1 MPTLG
6 ELNFK
11 DPSLDVQLKKDDND
25 DIGVIR
31 STLSGIASGVFKIP
45 EGAFSLGANLLDFGL
60 GTNTSAS
67 VEKFFDTI
75 NPFDE
80 AAEATTA
87 GRIAELIVNIGVPGG
102 IAFKAGKNLSK
113 AAIAAKKNGNYFTLT
128 GKGLA
133 DDVISEGIPKAT
145 KFNIAPISKAVEDLA
160 LNKKGKVLEYAGGAG
175 LGGVAEGIFVGDV
188 DKAGTLGDLLGGP
201 TKLDRETSGTNR
213 DKAARELANRLKFG
227 IEGGAFTGALGV
239 AGVGFRRLRQG
250 PTDTGRV
257 ITDPMEK
264 YWNKIFS
271 YASKRGQKGKTTFEA
286 TEAIRSGLASNQRLA
301 IDAAETI
308 NRNLEKLAPKMEK
321 YWASE
326 DGLKELSKKKEAL
339 NKTFVSDLDKPT
351 YFNKQLT
358 KTGRDSGFTL
368 EEILSGKPLKY
379 EKSGELVTAAEKA
392 RFVEDGFTLKFNNIT
407 DEGFKPF
414 EEALENSKRF
424 GKGKPIQEVKD
435 NIRFEMDLVRNK
447 WGDLYSSYG
456 RLLRPEE
463 LTEFKKAFKSKI
475 NEFVDSGAKIFNDK
489 TIGTLKI
496 YPPSRPII
504 QESVDQIVKASRALG
519 APLTDDNALRIVER
533 IYNNATLEKGFNLK
547 QNSGIFFRDIP
558 RLFTDSLAGAIDDA
572 SKLTTYQKTATGRTL
587 GANLSSIKD
596 VKLPDGSI
604 FERRKLLEN
613 LIGKSKDGLNTII
626 TGTERIANLVV
637 RNEVNN
643 EIVKNSLKQKKLVDE
658 WLQSV
663 DEIGEAATVNK
674 LGARPVAP
682 TVVDNS
688 YEAEKYFGG
697 TKGIMGTGGE
707 RSTGDFVQMNFD
719 SDLAPIKGLKSIGD
733 ETIEV
738 ANESARLTNNLDGK
752 FALTGNADALVR
764 GDITQ
769 DSKLLGYS
777 IYRNLILYPKAGA
790 QLAKTVLGPV
800 THMRNFLSAAAF
812 AGANGVLLNNEFGA
826 LKKAWNSS
834 MGPALAPIKL
844 GKEATPEAKAFYN
857 KLLNLG
863 VVNSNV
869 TLGDVTRL
877 MKDVR
882 FGEFDFQGR
891 TLNNIMSLMARGKK
905 FAQDAYTAEDDFW
918 KIFTWLGEKTR
929 IDKAFRDMA
938 DNNQLA
944 KGEDIIQVMDDG
956 TLKNLGKLNDEWIE
970 NRAADLVKNNVPNYA
985 YVSDFVKGLR
995 QYPVG
1000 NFVSFPAEIMRTST
1014 NIIDTALEEINFT
1027 IQLPKRGADG
1037 QFIKIKPLRSVG
1049 LQRLRGMAL
1058 TTAIVPTGIA
1068 TASEMLYDVSKD
1080 EIEALR
1086 RYVPSWSKNSTLV
1099 PIRNKDGKLSYVDF
1113 SRMNAYDLLLRPIQ
1127 SVINSVES
1135 GNTDRKGIMKDFI
1148 AGMSEATKELASPFI
1163 ESSLWVSALQ
1173 DVLPTQILGRGGLD
1187 SEGRRIWNPNDAP
1200 GNKIYAILGNLVEA
1214 LAPLNAN
1221 QLNRLFKSALP
1232 QDSMLSLDK
1241 YGRRYDL
1248 GKELAGMVGLRA
1260 IDVKPESGIKY
1271 KINQFQKDVRN
1282 SRSLFTGK
1290 LLKGGPV
1297 SAEELV
1303 DAYINANRALYE
1315 TNRSLYKDVEAAK
1328 VLGLSG
1334 DSIEAIMDE
1343 RGVGKTYEAFENG
1356 EFRPYNVSNAV
1367 KELFEINAA
1376 QINAPDPMQQAEDV
1390 IDRIQEVLESTSITS
1405 SSFPDIENPF
1415 NKSLL
1420 PEINLGS
1427 TPVGQLPPVITG
1439 ATATPNII
1447 GGQNISLPSQQYT
1460 SLYPNDDLAAAY
1472 LDKKK
1477 SGQK

>member
-1 MPTLG
+1 MPKLG

-11 DPSLDVQLKKDDND
+11 DPSLDAQLKKDDDD

-60 GTNTSAS
+60 GTNTAAS
-67 VEKFFDTI
+67 VEKFFETI

-113 AAIAAKKNGNYFTLT
+113 AALAAKQSGNYFTLT

-133 DDVISEGIPKAT
+133 DDVISQGVPKAT

-201 TKLDRETSGTNR
+201 TKLDRETGGTNR

-264 YWNKIFS
+264 YWNNLFS
-271 YASKRGQKGKTTFEA
+271 NLSKRGQKGKTTFEA
-286 TEAIRSGLASNQRLA
+286 TEAIRSGLAANQRLG

-308 NRNLEKLAPKMEK
+308 NRNLENLGPKMEK
-321 YWASE
+321 YWSSE
-326 DGLKELSKKKEAL
+326 DGLKEMAKKKEAL
-339 NKTFVSDLDKPT
+339 NKTILSDLETPQ

-358 KTGRDSGFTL
+358 KTGKDSGFTL
-368 EEILSGKPLKY
+368 EEILSGEPLKY

-407 DEGFKPF
+407 DKGFKPF
-414 EEALENSKRF
+414 EDALENSKQF
-424 GKGKPIQEVKD
+424 GKGKPIKEVKD

-447 WGDLYSSYG
+447 WGDLFSSYG

-463 LTEFKKAFKSKI
+463 LTQFKTAFKSKI
-475 NEFVDSGAKIFNDK
+475 NEFMDSGAKVFNDR
-489 TIGTLKI
+489 TIGTLKK

-643 EIVKNSLKQKKLVDE
+643 EIVRNSLKQKQLVDDY
-658 WLQSV
+658 LTKV
-663 DEIGEAATVNK
+663 DDLIKGGKSEAEAIAEA
-674 LGARPVAP
+674 GPRPTAP

-738 ANESARLTNNLDGK
+738 ANESSRLTNNLDGK

-764 GDITQ
+764 GDITK
-769 DSKLLGYS
+769 DSKFLGYS

-812 AGANGVLLNNEFGA
+812 AGANGVLLNNELGA

-863 VVNSNV
+863 VVNTNV

-882 FGEFDFQGR
+882 FGEFDFQGK

-1037 QFIKIKPLRSVG
+1037 QFIKIKPLRSIG

-1068 TASEMLYDVSKD
+1068 TAAEMLYDVSKD

-1099 PIRNKDGKLSYVDF
+1099 PIRNEDGKLSYVDF

-1187 SEGRRIWNPNDAP
+1187 AEGRRIWNPNDAP

-1232 QDSMLSLDK
+1232 EDSMLSLDK
-1241 YGRRYDL
+1241 YGRRFDL

-1260 IDVKPESGIKY
+1260 VDVKPESGIKY

-1427 TPVGQLPPVITG
+1427 TPVGQLPPLVSG
-1439 ATATPNII
+1439 ATPTPNIV
-1447 GGQNISLPSQQYT
+1447 GGQNVSIPTIAGQT
-1460 SLYPNDDLAAAY
+1460 DPEEFNKVFPN
-1472 LDKKK
+1472 
-1477 SGQK
+1477 G